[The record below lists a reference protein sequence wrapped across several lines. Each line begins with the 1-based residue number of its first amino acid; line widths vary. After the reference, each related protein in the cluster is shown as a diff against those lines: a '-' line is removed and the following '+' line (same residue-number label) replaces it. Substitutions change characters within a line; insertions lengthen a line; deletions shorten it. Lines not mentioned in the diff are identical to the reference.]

1 MTQPRNEKPKKSLE
15 QTLAEAIEA
24 TKKLELKSPRAD
36 AVKLAVQTLLLI
48 RGGMSPELFS
58 KQGRIFNPYPALV
71 KYIRA
76 SNTET
81 LGALADD
88 VLRNISPEF
97 ITLSSLGLPAE
108 EIYRSDDLGQQ
119 AMALLKEETTPLI
132 MLMKRLY
139 QEARGFDEADTASG
153 ESSATKGFL

>member
-1 MTQPRNEKPKKSLE
+1 MTQPQDKKPKKPLE
-15 QTLAEAIEA
+15 QTLAEALQA
-24 TKKLELKSPRAD
+24 AKDLDLQSPRAD
-36 AVKLAVQTLLLI
+36 AVRLAVQALLLM
-48 RGGMSPELFS
+48 RGGMNPDLFA
-58 KQGRIFNPYPALV
+58 RPDRRFNPYPALV

-97 ITLSSLGLPAE
+97 ITLRSLGLPAE
-108 EIYRSDDLGQQ
+108 EIYRSDALGQQ
-119 AMALLKEETTPLI
+119 AVALLKEETTPLV

-139 QEARGFDEADTASG
+139 QEARGFDEADSG
-153 ESSATKGFL
+153 EAENAMPSGV

>member
-1 MTQPRNEKPKKSLE
+1 MTQPQDKKSKELLE
-15 QTLAEAIEA
+15 QTLAEALQA
-24 TKKLELKSPRAD
+24 AKDLDLQSTRAD
-36 AVKLAVQTLLLI
+36 AVRLAVQALLLM
-48 RGGMSPELFS
+48 RGGMHFTKREDWL
-58 KQGRIFNPYPALV
+58 RLYPSLV

-97 ITLSSLGLPAE
+97 ITLRSLGLLAE
-108 EIYRSDDLGQQ
+108 EIYRSDELDRQ
-119 AMALLKEETTPLI
+119 AMTLLKEETTPLV

-139 QEARGFDEADTASG
+139 QEARGFDEADSASV
-153 ESSATKGFL
+153 ESPTLSGA

>member
-1 MTQPRNEKPKKSLE
+1 MTQSQDKKPKKSLE
-15 QTLAEAIEA
+15 QTLAEALQA
-24 TKKLELKSPRAD
+24 AKALDLQSPRAD
-36 AVKLAVQTLLLI
+36 AVRLAVQALLLM
-48 RGGMSPELFS
+48 RGGMNPDLFA
-58 KQGRIFNPYPALV
+58 RPDRRFNPYPALV

-97 ITLSSLGLPAE
+97 ITLRSLGLPAE
-108 EIYRSDDLGQQ
+108 EIYRSDELGQQ
-119 AMALLKEETTPLI
+119 AMALLKEETTPLV

-139 QEARGFDEADTASG
+139 QEARGFDEAD
-153 ESSATKGFL
+153 SAPSENSTPSDV